1 VRQDGSVYVG
11 GSFTSVGGNSR
22 QGLALLTSTGALASW
37 TVPVAGGPVL
47 AVMVQPDGKPVIGGG
62 FTAVDAL
69 NRVHLARISAP
80 GWVAQAVQWSP
91 GPGLVAWARG
101 GPGPD
106 VDVAP
111 QVLVS
116 TTCCNDGNFQPI
128 PGNSLMTRAGFGWQL
143 TGFSG
148 LSGPFYLRVR
158 SFTSNGNK
166 GSVSTVDSPIYQ
178 FDGGPPVE
186 EDADLAIDKWVD
198 REIGEVGDSIEF
210 RLYVDNLGP
219 DPATDVLVVDQL
231 PAGFS
236 YLSHVAT
243 QGTFNPANGQWQV
256 GALAASGPASEAW
269 LSLIVS
275 INATGPYLNTA
286 TIEGGQVDPQ
296 PGNNTSSATLDV
308 VPANDIIFR
317 YGFELIQ

>member
-1 VRQDGSVYVG
+1 
-11 GSFTSVGGNSR
+11 
-22 QGLALLTSTGALASW
+22 L
-37 TVPVAGGPVL
+37 
-47 AVMVQPDGKPVIGGG
+47 
-62 FTAVDAL
+62 
-69 NRVHLARISAP
+69 
-80 GWVAQAVQWSP
+80 QWSP
-91 GPGLVAWARG
+91 GPGQVSWVRG
-101 GPGPD
+101 GPGPE
-106 VDVAP
+106 VQVAP

-116 TTCCNDGNFQPI
+116 TTCCADAGFLPV
-128 PGNSLMTRAGFGWQL
+128 PGNGLMTRAAFGWQL
-143 TGFSG
+143 NGFNG
-148 LSGPFYLRVR
+148 LSGPFFLRVR
-158 SFTSNGNK
+158 SYTGDGNN
-166 GSVSTVDSPIYQ
+166 STASAVDSPIYR
-178 FDGGPPVE
+178 FDGGPPVDE
-186 EDADLAIDKWVD
+186 EADLAIDKWVD

-210 RLYVDNLGP
+210 RLYIDNLGP

-256 GALAASGPASEAW
+256 GALAASGPASEAR

-296 PGNNTSSATLDV
+296 PGNNTDSATLDV